1 MTMLR
6 MGRISFSNV
15 MPVYYGIDNN
25 PPMDIEI
32 ITDVPSALNQLMAE
46 NRLDISPV
54 STAAYA
60 KNFRN
65 WLILPDLSISCFG
78 PVMSVRLACR
88 MPIKELDG
96 RHILLSRDSGAAA
109 ALVKWILFEKGIS
122 ARFHSAA
129 IDSPEDVADDAAA
142 ALVIGNAALSPAW
155 DASFPHVY
163 DLGEEWKK
171 MKNLPFVF
179 AIWAVRRAFAAAHWA
194 EVTEAVNLLHGSRI
208 AGINQ
213 IRKIAR
219 LAAHKTGI
227 TNESANLYFSRLS
240 YTLGKHEI
248 AGLSAFFSCL
258 AKKGLICCLP
268 EISFFNMWQP

>member
-1 MTMLR
+1 MTMVRL
-6 MGRISFSNV
+6 GRISFYNV

-25 PPMDIEI
+25 PPTDIEI

-60 KNFRN
+60 KNFHD

-88 MPIKELDG
+88 LPINELSG
-96 RHILLSRDSGAAA
+96 KRILLTRDSGAAA

-122 ARFHSAA
+122 AIFHSAA
-129 IDSPEDVADDAAA
+129 IDSPEDVADDADA
-142 ALVIGNAALSPAW
+142 ALVIGNAALSSAW
-155 DASFPHVY
+155 DASFSHVY

-171 MKNLPFVF
+171 IKNLPFVF
-179 AIWAVRRAFAAAHWA
+179 AIWAVRREFAAAHRA

-213 IRKIAR
+213 IRKIAK

-227 TNESANLYFSRLS
+227 TEQSARLYFSRLI

-248 AGLSAFFSCL
+248 AGLSAFFSGL
-258 AKKGLICCLP
+258 AEKRLIPGLP
-268 EISFFNMWQP
+268 EIRFFDM